1 MYQYYYIINFKLRN
15 KIMVKKNKFKFI
27 FCLILIS
34 LVILFVYLFY
44 TNYLKSKQKTPE
56 EIAEQI
62 LNNIVTETQIDLEA
76 FDQKYKPYFT
86 EDAYEQILSQRT
98 FGYFVSLSDQYQST
112 ASLRNMEINPVNNT
126 ENSREFFITMLVQ
139 FPDADNNYN
148 VKIRFVSEN
157 QQWLIDY
164 LTIEEA
170 NT

>member
-1 MYQYYYIINFKLRN
+1 
-15 KIMVKKNKFKFI
+15 MVKKNKFKFI

-139 FPDADNNYN
+139 FPDADNTAADKNYN